1 MSNQSE
7 PQHSLTISREVAM
20 KLYDSY
26 KAHKNITTHQPFPLG
41 AGGVMKFWTKN
52 LSFVANGATYIVT
65 VKKDGKQS
73 ALIELEK
80 FLGEEA

>member
-1 MSNQSE
+1 MTQIS
-7 PQHSLTISREVAM
+7 ISRDVAM

-26 KAHKNITTHQPFPLG
+26 KKNKNITTHQPFPLG

-52 LSFVANGATYIVT
+52 LAFVSNGPEYIVT

-73 ALIELEK
+73 ALIELAK